1 MKPKTGKDLN
11 SKKKSNDKV
20 KNKSDDE
27 TDNELEL
34 VLDYDSSD
42 EMVRE
47 VEKVIRKNKPK
58 VEKKDEDYGVVI
70 QEVLKKVITGEAF
83 EKLVKKAKK
92 LGATSLGYSN
102 RVNNKYVVEHDGK
115 KKHFGSVKKDDFL
128 IHGDEKKREKYLERV
143 KKITNK
149 DGEYTY
155 ELPKYANFWCVNFLY

>member
-11 SKKKSNDKV
+11 KKSNDKV
-20 KNKSDDE
+20 KNESDNE
-27 TDNELEL
+27 TDKELEL

-42 EMVRE
+42 EMIKE

-58 VEKKDEDYGVVI
+58 VEKTDEEDKGVI
-70 QEVLKKVITGEAF
+70 KQEAVKKVVTGEAF
-83 EKLVKKAKK
+83 KKLGKKAKK

-102 RVNNKYVVEHDGK
+102 RVNNKYVVEYDGK
-115 KKHFGSVKKDDFL
+115 KKHFGSIKKDDFL

-155 ELPKYANFWCVNFLY
+155 EIPRYSNFWCVNLLY

>member
-11 SKKKSNDKV
+11 KKSNDKV
-20 KNKSDDE
+20 KNESDDE
-27 TDNELEL
+27 TDKELEL

-42 EMVRE
+42 EMIKE

-58 VEKKDEDYGVVI
+58 VEKTDEEDKGVI
-70 QEVLKKVITGEAF
+70 KQEVVKKVVTGEAF
-83 EKLVKKAKK
+83 KKLEKKAKK

-102 RVNNKYVVEHDGK
+102 RVNNKYVVEYDGK
-115 KKHFGSVKKDDFL
+115 KKHFGSIKKDDFL
-128 IHGDEKKREKYLERV
+128 IHVDEKKREKYLERV

-155 ELPKYANFWCVNFLY
+155 EIPRYSNFWCVNLLY